1 MANTIKYIL
10 STMIILISIVLMS
23 IVTYADE
30 PKETQT
36 TTMKTTNFLYG
47 VGLSSSSQIY
57 KGYGQR
63 TMLLPLIGYKSE
75 RLSIFGPFISY
86 KVKEFNDFTFSM
98 KLSPRFQGYDE
109 SDSDI
114 FKGMKKR
121 KSSLDAGFDV
131 SYKKDDWTINVS
143 SMFDTLSRSNGYEI
157 KSVINRMF
165 RVGPIFIQ
173 PSVSF
178 SFLDSRLVD
187 YYYGASENE
196 VNPFRNAYMGQSSRN
211 TAIGLSVSTPIFF
224 GGYTRMKIEQLWF
237 DSNITNSPLV
247 DGNSSLSFQLFFTK
261 IF

>member
-1 MANTIKYIL
+1 MTNIAKYTL
-10 STMIILISIVLMS
+10 SIIIILMS

-30 PKETQT
+30 PKETENLT
-36 TTMKTTNFLYG
+36 TKTTNFLYG
-47 VGLSSSSQIY
+47 VGLISSSQIY
-57 KGYGQR
+57 NGYGQR
-63 TMLLPLIGYKSE
+63 TMFLPLIGYKSE
-75 RLSIFGPFISY
+75 NLSIFGPFISY
-86 KVKEFNDFTFSM
+86 KVKEFNNFTFSM
-98 KLSPRFQGYDE
+98 KLSPRFQGFDE

-114 FKGMKKR
+114 FKGMKER

-131 SYKKDDWTINVS
+131 NYKNDDWTINIS

-157 KSVINRMF
+157 KSVISRMY

-187 YYYGASENE
+187 YYYGVAENE
-196 VNPFRNAYMGQSSRN
+196 VNQFRNAYIGQNSKN
-211 TAIGLSVSTPIFF
+211 TGIGLSVSTPIFF

-237 DSNITNSPLV
+237 DNNITNSPLV

-261 IF
+261 NF